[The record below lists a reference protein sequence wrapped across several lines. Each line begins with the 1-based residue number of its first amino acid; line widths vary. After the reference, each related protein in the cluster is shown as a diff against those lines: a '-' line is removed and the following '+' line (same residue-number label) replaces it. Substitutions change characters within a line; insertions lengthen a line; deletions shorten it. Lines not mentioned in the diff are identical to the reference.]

1 MKGRCKQNE
10 SGEKGSGGLL
20 LRRWMISRQI
30 VENLFKICL
39 KYMVCIL
46 PNRLKYGIKGLY
58 L

>member
-30 VENLFKICL
+30 VEKLFKI
-39 KYMVCIL
+39 Y
-46 PNRLKYGIKGLY
+46 GLY
-58 L
+58 SFESFEIWNKGAIFVEK